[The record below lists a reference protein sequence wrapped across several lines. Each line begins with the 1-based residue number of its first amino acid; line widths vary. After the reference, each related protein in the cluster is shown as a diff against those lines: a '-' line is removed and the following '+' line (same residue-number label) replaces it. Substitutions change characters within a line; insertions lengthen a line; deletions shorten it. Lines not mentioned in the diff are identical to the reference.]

1 MAQEDR
7 SHQPREKWNIE
18 LRRFLSCPT
27 RKEAEQSFD
36 SLHRDLFD
44 TVIQRVLKEE
54 IGRDMPTS
62 LEEINEEADS
72 FEDLSILVRGRIAIR
87 LLNLWEERHAPP
99 HIEALQ
105 PRHIHSL
112 PAYIIAI
119 ARNACVDYLRQDYP
133 GRHSLDN
140 SLRAA
145 LSKRSDLAIWSVA
158 SPEGYVEW
166 RCGPHDR
173 QDVPPIPLN
182 SNDELQGVLHRHLE
196 GLSHADALSR
206 IFEILRAPLRYT
218 ELLNF
223 LASYW
228 DVERAYRRAALE
240 SLPFQLTKPYQTGLQ
255 PEEIVELIGTAQS
268 LWQQIRRISPQQAAA
283 ILLKAPSP
291 AADGSYVDFIH
302 QHRIADWNDIA
313 KATGL
318 SPEQIEA
325 IAPDI
330 PLEDQRIADLLTIP
344 PKDVPRIRQD
354 ARARLNR
361 LHERWQKK
369 QSE

>member
-7 SHQPREKWNIE
+7 SHQPREKWNLE
-18 LRRFLSCPT
+18 LRRLLSCPT
-27 RKEAEQSFD
+27 RKEAEHLFD

-44 TVIQRVLKEE
+44 PVIQRVLKEE
-54 IGRDMPTS
+54 IGRDMPAS
-62 LEEINEEADS
+62 REELNEEADS

-87 LLNLWEERHAPP
+87 LLNLWEERHAHPDAPQP
-99 HIEALQ
+99 H
-105 PRHIHSL
+105 RIHSL

-140 SLRAA
+140 SLRTA
-145 LSKRSDLAIWSVA
+145 LSKIPALAIWSIT

-166 RCGPHDR
+166 QCGPHDR
-173 QDVPPIPLN
+173 QDALPIPLN
-182 SNDELQGVLHRHLE
+182 SNHELQGVLRRHLE
-196 GLSHADALSR
+196 SLSRADALSR

-228 DVERAYRRAALE
+228 DVERAYRHAALE

-255 PEEIVELIGTAQS
+255 PEEVVELIGTAQS

-313 KATGL
+313 KAVGL
-318 SPEQIEA
+318 SPEQVES

-330 PLEDQRIADLLTIP
+330 PLEDQRIADLLTIL

-361 LHERWQKK
+361 LYERWQRN
-369 QSE
+369 QME